1 MRLRLSHADSK
12 KRNSLLQRMFVLHII
27 LFIAIL
33 VIITRLLELQI
44 FKGEQYHEAAVSQ
57 HFGGVRLP
65 ARRGEIQALSSK
77 TNETSIL
84 ATNTTLD
91 LVYVD
96 PLITDDPAKVSDM
109 LAEVLLTEEFHTLC
123 SLGQER
129 CPRELVSF
137 YEPAFDPILPIQR
150 IQSGVLLERISASV
164 PPLKPQELGLPD
176 FPEARRLFA
185 RDIERRIAEKR
196 LTYVPLKYGATKL
209 QMKRVEEL
217 GIPGVHINWSQNLIF
232 ANPEDVPQARLP
244 AYARSLAPVL
254 ELDPVVLRE
263 SLQSRPLRYVP
274 IMRGLPP
281 ALSDALRERKRFS
294 YKETLVRKS
303 EASTRQAAEKIL
315 DPLRS
320 VALIPE
326 HWRFYPDGT
335 VASHVVGFLNNNQE
349 AQYGIERTFDPQLRG
364 QEGLIQSVSDTQGG
378 QILTNEQTII
388 DPKDGD
394 TVILTIDR
402 TVQKEVERVL
412 ADSVEKYDAD
422 SGQVIIIEPKTGRIL
437 AMANAPLF
445 DSNAYGH
452 VYAKEPIVL
461 SKEQEE
467 QIVVEIYHP
476 QTNVRVVKAYIRDV
490 FGEGARARLSEKTQ
504 KLLAEIEELYDLEDQ
519 ARYFFYLGEHNRHE
533 IFPTQVKGIWL
544 KYRNNIGVGAYINR
558 AVQEIYEPGSVMK
571 PVTMAIALDQGEVTP
586 EDIYDDVG
594 PVKVDEFTIR
604 NALRHYGK
612 VTMTNCLEFSINTC
626 MTSVSAKLGKK
637 LFFRA
642 LERFGFGRITG
653 IELED
658 ELPGELLPWRKW
670 SRALLATAAYGQGV
684 SATPLQMVR
693 AFAALAN
700 DGKLMKPMIIDR
712 VVNSDGTI
720 DVHTSEVMDQV
731 ITPEA
736 SETIIAMLVSSVTNG
751 YAKPAKVPGYRI
763 AGKTGTSQIAG
774 PGGKYEAGTGAFIAS
789 FVGFA
794 PPQDPR
800 FVMLIKLDRP
810 RKVQHGAASAAPMFR
825 EIATFLF
832 KYYGIPPD
840 DE

>member
-12 KRNSLLQRMFVLHII
+12 KRNSLLQRMFILHIV

-33 VIITRLLELQI
+33 VIIARLLELQI
-44 FKGEQYHEAAVSQ
+44 FEGEQYHEAAVSQ

-65 ARRGEIQALSSK
+65 ARRGEIQVMSSK
-77 TNETSIL
+77 TDETSIL

-91 LVYVD
+91 LVYID
-96 PLITDDPAKVSDM
+96 PLITDDSAGVADV
-109 LAEVLLTEEFHTLC
+109 LAEALLTEEFHTLC
-123 SLGQER
+123 SLGQEQ

-164 PPLKPQELGLPD
+164 PPLTPQELGLPD
-176 FPEARRLFA
+176 FPEVRRLFA
-185 RDIERRIAEKR
+185 RDIERRIAEKH

-209 QMKRVEEL
+209 QMKGVEEL

-232 ANPEDVPQARLP
+232 ANPEDVSQARLP
-244 AYARSLAPVL
+244 AYARSLAPIL
-254 ELDPVVLRE
+254 ELDPVVLRK

-281 ALSDALRERKRFS
+281 ALSDALRERKRVS
-294 YKETLVRKS
+294 YKKTLVRKS

-402 TVQKEVERVL
+402 TIQKEVERVL

-422 SGQVIIIEPKTGRIL
+422 SGQVVVIEPKTGRIL

-445 DSNAYGH
+445 DSNTYGH

-476 QTNVRVVKAYIRDV
+476 ETNARVVKAYIRDV
-490 FGEGARARLSEKTQ
+490 FREGARVRLSEKTQ
-504 KLLAEIEELYDLEDQ
+504 KVLAEIEELYDLEDQ

-533 IFPTQVKGIWL
+533 IFPTHVKGVWL

-571 PVTMAIALDQGEVTP
+571 PVTMAIALDQGEVMP
-586 EDIYDDVG
+586 EDTYDDVG

-604 NALRHYGK
+604 NALRHYGT

-658 ELPGELLPWRKW
+658 ELPGELLPWRQW
-670 SRALLATAAYGQGV
+670 SRALLATAAYGQGI

-712 VVNSDGTI
+712 IIESDGTA
-720 DVHTSEVMDQV
+720 DYHSPEVVDQV
-731 ITPEA
+731 ITPETA
-736 SETIIAMLVSSVTNG
+736 ETITAMLVSSVSNG

-789 FVGFA
+789 FAGFA
-794 PPQDPR
+794 PAHQPR

-810 RKVQHGAASAAPMFR
+810 RKVQHGAASAAPMFK

-840 DE
+840 EE